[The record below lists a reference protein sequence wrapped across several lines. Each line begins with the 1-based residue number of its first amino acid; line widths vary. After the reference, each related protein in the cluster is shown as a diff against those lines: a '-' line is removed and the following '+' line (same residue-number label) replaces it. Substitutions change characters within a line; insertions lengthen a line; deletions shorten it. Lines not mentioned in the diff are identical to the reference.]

1 MADKEHEL
9 TLQFTH
15 KVYGSAEKVEVA
27 RQWIERQIRVSLHT
41 QEIVLVLT
49 DDKIKDDTE
58 PLPGL
63 ENV

>member
-15 KVYGSAEKVEVA
+15 NVYGSAEKVETA
-27 RQWIERQIRVSLHT
+27 RQWIERQIRVSLHDKD
-41 QEIVLVLT
+41 VKLVVVE
-49 DDKIKDDTE
+49 DKIKDETE